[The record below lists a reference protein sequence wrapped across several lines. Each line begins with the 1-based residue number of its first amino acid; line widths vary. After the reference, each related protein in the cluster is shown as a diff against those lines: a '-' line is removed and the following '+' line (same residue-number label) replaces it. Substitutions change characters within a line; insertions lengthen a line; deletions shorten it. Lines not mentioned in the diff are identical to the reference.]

1 MSSGHKGM
9 SSTTLFF
16 EILENSKALDTNHNL
31 YAWNWR
37 EYNQSA
43 LFFFSS
49 PDIFQTSDWNSG
61 SGQPLVVTTNK
72 SNGNRKQIQPMWG
85 CHCYYLWSLSLNRL
99 LARCARNGQSGLDC
113 INYSSSPLYMAL
125 HRHTIQSQTNF
136 VIHPHRLWLLQYHTL
151 VLNLF

>member
-16 EILENSKALDTNHNL
+16 EILENSKSSRHKSQFVCLEL
-31 YAWNWR
+31 KGI
-37 EYNQSA
+37 QLISFFLL
-43 LFFFSS
+43 LFSWYF
-49 PDIFQTSDWNSG
+49 PDINSG

-136 VIHPHRLWLLQYHTL
+136 VIHPNRLWLLQYHTL
-151 VLNLF
+151 NLF